1 MKAIIINSFNRN
13 DKLIYTELPVPT
25 IKADEVLVQVKA
37 LSVNPVDVQTHGG
50 TGISGRLKDQFPII
64 LGWDISGVITAVG
77 EAVKEFKV
85 GDEVFGMVNF
95 PGHGKA
101 YAEYVAA
108 PAAHLALKPTN
119 VSHEAAAATTLAA
132 LTAYQALLQ
141 QGKLTQG
148 QKVLITA
155 AAGGVGHFAVQIAKH
170 IGAHVIGTSSAAN
183 KDYVFS
189 IGADEHIDYNTQQED
204 KVVND
209 ADLVMDNVRSQDF
222 AATIKTV
229 KNGGTYIK
237 IPNGVPDEM
246 KQLAA
251 ERGINAFFYLVQ
263 SSGADMKVLADL
275 LGKGILQ
282 PNLNLYDFSQMELAH
297 EQQLKGRTRGKIV
310 VSIKM

>member
-1 MKAIIINSFNRN
+1 MKAIIINGFNESE
-13 DKLIYTELPVPT
+13 KLTYVELPVPV

-37 LSVNPVDVQTHGG
+37 LSVNPVDVQTHRG
-50 TGISGRLKDQFPII
+50 TGIAGRLKDQLPVI

-77 EAVKEFKV
+77 DDVKEFKV

-108 PAAHLALKPTN
+108 PAAHLALKPAN

-141 QGKLTQG
+141 QGKLGKG

-155 AAGGVGHFAVQIAKH
+155 AAGGVGHFAVQIAKQL
-170 IGAHVIGTSSAAN
+170 GAYVIGTSSAAN
-183 KDYVFS
+183 KDYILS
-189 IGADEHIDYNTQQED
+189 IGADEHIDYKSRQED
-204 KVVND
+204 EVIND

-222 AATIKTV
+222 AATIRTV
-229 KNGGTYIK
+229 KKGGTYIK
-237 IPNGVPDEM
+237 IPNAVPETM
-246 KQLAA
+246 QQLAK
-251 ERGINAFFYLVQ
+251 EYDVNAFFYLVQ
-263 SSGADMKVLADL
+263 SNGADMKVLADW
-275 LGKGILQ
+275 LGKGVLK

-297 EQQLKGRTRGKIV
+297 QQQLEGRTRGKIV
-310 VSIKM
+310 VSIK

>member
-13 DKLIYTELPVPT
+13 DKLIYTEVPVPT
-25 IKADEVLVQVKA
+25 IMADEVLVQIKA

-50 TGISGRLKDQFPII
+50 TGISGWLKDQLPVI

-77 EAVKEFKV
+77 ADVTEFNV

-108 PAAHLALKPTN
+108 PAAHLALKPAN

-141 QGKLTQG
+141 QGKLTKG

-183 KDYVFS
+183 KEYILS
-189 IGADEHIDYNTQQED
+189 LGADEHIDYTTQQD
-204 KVVND
+204 DQVVTD

-222 AATIKTV
+222 AATIRTV
-229 KNGGTYIK
+229 KNGGIYIK
-237 IPNGVPDEM
+237 IPNGVPDDM
-246 KQLAA
+246 KAIA
-251 ERGINAFFYLVQ
+251 TERGVNAFFYLVQ
-263 SSGADMKVLADL
+263 SNGADMKVLADW

-282 PNLNLYDFSQMELAH
+282 PNLNEYDFSQMELAH
-297 EQQLKGRTRGKIV
+297 EQQLAGRTRGKIV
-310 VSIKM
+310 VSIK